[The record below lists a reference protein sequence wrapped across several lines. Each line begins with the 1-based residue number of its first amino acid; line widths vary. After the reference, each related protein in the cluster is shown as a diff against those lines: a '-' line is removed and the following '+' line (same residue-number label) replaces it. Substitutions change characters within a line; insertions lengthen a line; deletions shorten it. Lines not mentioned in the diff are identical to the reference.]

1 MGRLLSGFSWSPCFR
16 IGVTS
21 AVFQSFGKVP
31 DIKESLIIAV
41 RVERIDGK
49 QFYKTRTVIL
59 SFPGAFPVGIEL
71 ITFST
76 SLHST
81 IPNENCCA
89 KG

>member
-21 AVFQSFGKVP
+21 AIFQIFGKVP
-31 DIKESLIIAV
+31 DVRESLIIAV
-41 RVERIDGK
+41 RVGRIDDK
-49 QFYKTRTVIL
+49 QFFKTRTVIL

-76 SLHST
+76 S
-81 IPNENCCA
+81 
-89 KG
+89 